1 MLKLVTGPTIEPI
14 TLAEAKAQCRIEAA
28 MTDEDA
34 LITGYIAA
42 ARRWCEKIDRRAYLT
57 QTWQL
62 WLDAWPTGNA
72 IQLRLPP
79 LQSVSSIVHYDD
91 ADAATTFAASNY
103 YVDTVSEPGRV
114 VLRSAASW
122 PSATLREANGVCVT
136 FVAGWA
142 SAASVPA
149 PLKQAVQ
156 LVVGYWYENREAAV
170 IGAVSREIELG
181 VRSLLE
187 TERMIRH

>member
-14 TLAEAKAQCRIEAA
+14 TLAEAKAQCRVEASL
-28 MTDEDA
+28 TDEDT
-34 LITGYIAA
+34 LINGYIAA
-42 ARRWCEKIDRRAYLT
+42 ARRWCEKVDRRAFLT

-62 WLDAWPTGNA
+62 WLDAWPASNA
-72 IQLRLPP
+72 IKLRLPP

-91 ADAATTFAASNY
+91 ADVATTFAASNY

-122 PSATLREANGVCVT
+122 PNATLREANGICVT

-142 SAASVPA
+142 AAASVPA
-149 PLKQAVQ
+149 TLKQAVQ

-181 VRSLLE
+181 VRALLD